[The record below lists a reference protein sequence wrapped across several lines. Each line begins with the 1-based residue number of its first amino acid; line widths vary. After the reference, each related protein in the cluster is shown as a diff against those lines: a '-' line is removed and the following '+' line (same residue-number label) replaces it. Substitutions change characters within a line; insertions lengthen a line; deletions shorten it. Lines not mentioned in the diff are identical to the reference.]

1 MLVAVQELEG
11 IRTLALQRAPV
22 NALDLE
28 LAEAIAEA
36 LEAARDA
43 PSCRAVVLTGM
54 PGVFSAGI
62 DTRRVPSYDAAMR
75 ARMLRTVNRTIATLY
90 ALPKPVVA
98 AISGHALG
106 GGLVLAIACD
116 VRLAARGEFRLG
128 LTEVEA
134 GIPFP
139 AGPLAVVQA
148 ELSPESLRRLALAT
162 PTLRPDA
169 PALAGVVDRV
179 VEPAALRDEALA
191 EARRLAAFPA
201 YPRVKAQLRGATCE
215 RLRRIVEGDQEP
227 LLAGWIQR

>member
-1 MLVAVQELEG
+1 VLVGIEERDG

-22 NALDLE
+22 NALDLSM
-28 LAEAIAEA
+28 AEAIAEA
-36 LEAARDA
+36 IEAARDA
-43 PSCRAVVLTGM
+43 ASCRAVVLTGM

-62 DTRRVPSYDAAMR
+62 DTRRVPSYDAATR
-75 ARMLRTVNRTIATLY
+75 ARMLRTVNRTITALY
-90 ALPKPVVA
+90 GLPKPVVA

-148 ELSPESLRRLALAT
+148 ELSPESLRRLILAT

-179 VEPAALRDEALA
+179 VEPAALHEAAEA
-191 EARRLAAFPA
+191 EARRLAALPA

-215 RLRRIVEGDQEP
+215 RLRRIVEDDRDP
-227 LLAGWIQR
+227 LLAGWI